1 MHQKREKGA
10 VKCYLLST
18 GQPTVT
24 TAGASIRPDLSMNQR
39 TAQSFLLNYWL
50 LMDPWGRAVTV
61 FICVHNGTEEPTKL
75 KLMITQTMLGKIE

>member
-10 VKCYLLST
+10 VKCYLLSI

-39 TAQSFLLNYWL
+39 TAQSFLL

-61 FICVHNGTEEPTKL
+61 FLCVHKGTEEPAKL
-75 KLMITQTMLGKIE
+75 KLMVTQMMLGKLE